1 MPALAASVYET
12 AMATLLLTFAVR
24 TQKKEVS
31 GTVLEILLRVQMA
44 SRPGSPALRTHH
56 RGITGIIRNVY
67 EDDKCGAESQFGCE
81 NF

>member
-1 MPALAASVYET
+1 MPALVASVYET
-12 AMATLLLTFAVR
+12 AMATLLLAFAVR

-44 SRPGSPALRTHH
+44 SRPGSPALRTHL
-56 RGITGIIRNVY
+56 RGGIRNVY
-67 EDDKCGAESQFGCE
+67 EDDTCGAESQCGCE